1 MAFKPVPTAR
11 GDSIRWNE
19 LFRFAVLLKVEDS
32 IRQNSVLVELF
43 TKILWNRS
51 KVLANYNAMSTPAFE
66 GWYSG
71 QVIESIGNVS
81 SLIRLVTGGH
91 PVKML

>member
-1 MAFKPVPTAR
+1 MARAWRMAFKPVPTAR

-43 TKILWNRS
+43 TKTWWNRS
-51 KVLANYNAMSTPAFE
+51 EVLANYKAMIALAFE
-66 GWYSG
+66 G
-71 QVIESIGNVS
+71 
-81 SLIRLVTGGH
+81 
-91 PVKML
+91 